1 MVLYPIGTT
10 DACTAAAEI
19 LQKRG
24 FHVTDHPSP
33 DVTALLLDVPSFRED
48 GLLRSGEELCSV
60 LSRLPEGISVLGG
73 NPTAGAK
80 AICRFLDLLA
90 DPNYLA
96 ENAAITAS
104 CAIRLAA
111 QHLNRTL
118 PRSRILIIGWGRI
131 GKCLAHQLRGI
142 GAAPTVAARKPED
155 LAMLRALGYGAVPVS
170 ALSSVLPEMQ
180 VIFNTAPAP
189 VLSEDDFPAVSRC
202 LKLDLA
208 SRAGILCPDTVFAR
222 GLPAKL
228 APESSGELIADTV
241 ERFLKEGKEGLV

>member
-10 DACTAAAEI
+10 DACTTAAKI
-19 LQKRG
+19 LQKRKLR
-24 FHVTDHPSP
+24 VTDHPSP

-48 GLLRSGEELCSV
+48 GLLRSGEALHSI
-60 LSRLPEGISVLGG
+60 LNRLPEGISVVGG
-73 NPTAGAK
+73 NPTAEAK
-80 AICRFLDLLA
+80 NICRFQDLLA
-90 DPNYLA
+90 DPDYLA

-131 GKCLAHQLRGI
+131 GKCLAHQLRGM

-155 LAMLRALGYGAVPVS
+155 LAMLRALGYEAVSVS
-170 ALSSVLPEMQ
+170 TLAPVLPGIQ

-189 VLSEDDFPAVSRC
+189 VLSEDDFPAASRC

-208 SRAGILCPDTVFAR
+208 SHAGILCPDAISAR
-222 GLPAKL
+222 GLPCRL

-241 ERFLKEGKEGLV
+241 ERFWREGLI